1 MSQQQREDL
10 GVFPV
15 EGTHKRIPAKGS
27 NPSAGTFK
35 SGKILDKLPGHEPLD
50 SGGVKAPGFQDLRES
65 TIRRGS
71 I

>member
-1 MSQQQREDL
+1 MSQQQREDN

-15 EGTHKRIPAKGS
+15 EGTHKRIPGKVS
-27 NPSAGTFK
+27 TPNAGTFK
-35 SGKILDKLPGHEPLD
+35 SDKILDKLPGHEPLD
-50 SGGVKAPGFQDLRES
+50 SGGIKAPGFQDLRNS